1 MKTKGLVLI
10 SIFLLLGAGIAILMS
25 CNNQSGFTGSRV
37 KNPDAYILDIEKM
50 NGTDMHTLELN
61 RGDSLRI
68 RFETEKG
75 SLHMEIKAPDG
86 TSVYSG
92 NGSEATDFTVYILE
106 GGVYTV
112 VVEARQARGNINIR
126 VAGAEE

>member
-37 KNPDAYILDIEKM
+37 KNSDAYMLDIEMM
-50 NGTDMHTLELN
+50 NGTDLHTLELN

-68 RFETEKG
+68 RFETEKS

-86 TSVYSG
+86 TSIYRG

-106 GGVYTV
+106 DGVYTV
-112 VVEARQARGNINIR
+112 VVEARQAKGSINIR
-126 VAGAEE
+126 VSGAEE